1 VPRHYIETLLDKAL
15 PPALQQRCIDEV
27 DEFVSNNRT
36 RVHELNTSHS
46 PFISRPRE
54 LAALLLGIAET
65 EPARHLP
72 DMAN

>member
-27 DEFVSNNRT
+27 VSNNRT